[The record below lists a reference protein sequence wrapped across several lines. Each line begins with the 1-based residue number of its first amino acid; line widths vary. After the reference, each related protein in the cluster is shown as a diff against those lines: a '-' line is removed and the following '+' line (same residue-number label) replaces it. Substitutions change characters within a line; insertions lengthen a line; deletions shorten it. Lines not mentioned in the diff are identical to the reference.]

1 VKQYETIA
9 TQVAQFAKV
18 ANDKAR
24 EGWRVISVLPENNA
38 PRDKLEDIVIFIE
51 REAY

>member
-1 VKQYETIA
+1 MKQYETFA
-9 TQVAQFAKV
+9 TQVAQFARV

-24 EGWRVISVLPENNA
+24 EGWRVIAVLSDNNA
-38 PRDKLEDIVIFIE
+38 PKAKLEDIVIFFE